1 MKCSEY
7 TVFGIASPTIRDP
20 IFLLIFEYL
29 WGFVSYHPSLKSYG
43 LSRMNDH
50 KNLQAVFVTEN
61 IKAIRRLDGSGT
73 DNLDQFGKSPC
84 GFLKS
89 YPLVAI

>member
-1 MKCSEY
+1 
-7 TVFGIASPTIRDP
+7 
-20 IFLLIFEYL
+20 
-29 WGFVSYHPSLKSYG
+29 
-43 LSRMNDH
+43 MNDH

>member
-50 KNLQAVFVTEN
+50 KNLQAVTEN
-61 IKAIRRLDGSGT
+61 IKAIRRLEGSGT
-73 DNLDQFGKSPC
+73 DNLDQFGKSPS
-84 GFLKS
+84 GFLI
-89 YPLVAI
+89 PW